1 MIFAAAISVLA
12 LTSQVLAERTRC
24 GHKDPGERLVAS
36 HQAHDAETRVPNS
49 VKFSG
54 GAASYSIDPNALINV
69 ATYVHVVTSSAE
81 SANFNQDMVNGQ
93 VCCV

>member
-1 MIFAAAISVLA
+1 MLFTAAISALA

-24 GHKDPGERLVAS
+24 GHKDPGERLIAS
-36 HQAHDAETRVPNS
+36 HEAHDAETRVPNS

-54 GAASYSIDPNALINV
+54 GASTYSIDPNALINV

-81 SANFNQDMVNGQ
+81 AANFDQNMVDSQ
-93 VCCV
+93 VRLL